1 MTKGEVEQ
9 IDKNKWY
16 SQWITGKNAV
26 ILKKIADILYPEEC
40 PVCQKILA
48 EPEDRKMHVHRGCYR
63 KLKRITEP
71 MCKCCGKP
79 VMSLQQEYCFD
90 CSKRTVNY
98 EAGHSL
104 WVYDAVSSESVFHY
118 KYSG

>member
-63 KLKRITEP
+63 KLKE
-71 MCKCCGKP
+71 
-79 VMSLQQEYCFD
+79 LQNRCASAAENLLCR
-90 CSKRTVNY
+90 CSRNIV
-98 EAGHSL
+98 L
-104 WVYDAVSSESVFHY
+104 IVLSVQ
-118 KYSG
+118 

>member
-90 CSKRTVNY
+90 CSKR
-98 EAGHSL
+98 
-104 WVYDAVSSESVFHY
+104 
-118 KYSG
+118 